1 MSRNDYTKY
10 ARENKVEPAV
20 EKPETPVVEP
30 EIIETPVVESEPVV
44 HPEGVFPIPV
54 EEIPET
60 EPEIQDNQPTPP
72 AYVMGR
78 VIGCAKLNVRRAPK
92 PRAEVL
98 CEINCD
104 SEVEVIESES
114 TIDFYKICTAAGVEG
129 YCVKTYISIASD
141 K

>member
-20 EKPETPVVEP
+20 EKPEALVVEP
-30 EIIETPVVESEPVV
+30 EVVEAPVVESEPIV

-54 EEIPET
+54 EE
-60 EPEIQDNQPTPP
+60 PEIPDNQPTPP

-129 YCVKTYISIASD
+129 YCVKTYISIASN